1 MSDGSQSPKGQINN
15 PPKTSETL
23 PETPQVIDKTGAVL
37 CITNCFFISSWAHKV
52 RSFNLLSLKS
62 EVNGFIIMARSES
75 CHT

>member
-1 MSDGSQSPKGQINN
+1 MDLKVQR
-15 PPKTSETL
+15 
-23 PETPQVIDKTGAVL
+23 DKLRTHLKRVRLYLKPHRSSTKQELSFAF
-37 CITNCFFISSWAHKV
+37 INCFYISSWVHKV